1 MNSVVVV
8 AGGSGFRMG
17 GPLPKQYVTLGGK
30 ALILHTIDR
39 FFGFDPEIRVVMV
52 LAAVHQRLWEEVSA
66 DYPRKKGI
74 FLTEGGGTRFDSVRN
89 GLKLIEEGW
98 IVGIHD
104 AVRPFV
110 SPETIGRCY
119 DSAAATGSGIPVVE
133 MDESVRMV
141 GHVPDRDPAS
151 GRDPVVDPGWVSGT
165 GFSGGSTH
173 LDRSRLRRVQ
183 TPQVFRSEMI
193 KRAYARA
200 KDHSFTDDASVFESV
215 FGGVTLVEGNVENIK
230 ITTPV
235 DLKLAALLLRHR

>member
-66 DYPRKKGI
+66 DYPRNKEI
-74 FLTEGGGTRFDSVRN
+74 ILTEGGDTRFDSVRN
-89 GLKLIEEGW
+89 GLEHIEEGW

-141 GHVPDRDPAS
+141 GPGPGS
-151 GRDPVVDPGWVSGT
+151 GLDPVVAPGGVSGPV
-165 GFSGGSTH
+165 FSGGSTH

-200 KDHSFTDDASVFESV
+200 KDHPYTDDASVFESV

-235 DLKLAALLLRHR
+235 DLKLATLLLRHR